1 MANSNGWGDGAS
13 NNLIGWGQGANNNI
27 GWGDSHLKSWAGA
40 TDIAGFDSAAISY
53 FNATGISGA
62 TQQDAIDNLI
72 RGLKDDGIW
81 SKMKAVYPF
90 VTDNR
95 NIFSYTEDFGNA
107 FWFKDAVTITNNSI
121 TAPNGT
127 LTADSIVENTA
138 NSQHYIGVTSGLT
151 LTAAPYTISAYL
163 KKANRD
169 WASLGLYNGTD
180 SKNAWFNL
188 NTGTIG
194 TINAGVTA
202 TITDVGNGWYRCSV
216 TRTMAAVSNNFVGIS
231 PQISD
236 GSSSHLGN
244 GLVGVYCWG
253 AQLELGSTATTYQPI
268 ATTQQAFI
276 ANQFKYNLVNPLDTD
291 AAFRLVFNGG
301 WTHSVNGAT
310 PNGTN
315 GYADTKLVPSI
326 SFSSN
331 NSSFG
336 VYSRTDNV
344 NGENFLGTSTA
355 IANRVFMYVKFT
367 VLGASQFN
375 HNSQTF
381 ASPLLLNS
389 SGYFASSRIAA
400 GTHKVFVNG
409 ALNTTSVSNEQGL
422 STVPIFLASSN
433 ASGSASGFSNRQLA
447 FAHFADGLTDTESA
461 NLYTRVQAF
470 QTALNR
476 QV

>member
-1 MANSNGWGDGAS
+1 MANSNGWGDGAG
-13 NNLIGWGQGANNNI
+13 NNAIGWGQGANNSI
-27 GWGDSHLKSWAGA
+27 GWGDSHAKSWAGL
-40 TDIAGFDSAAISY
+40 TDIVGFDSAAISF
-53 FNATGISGA
+53 FNASGI
-62 TQQDAIDNLI
+62 TNQTEKQAINNLI
-72 RGLKDDGIW
+72 VGLKSDGIW

-127 LTADSIVENTA
+127 LTADSIVENTT
-138 NSQHYIGVTSGLT
+138 NTQHYVGVLSGLT
-151 LTAAPYTISAYL
+151 LTAVPYTISAYL
-163 KKANRD
+163 KKANRN
-169 WASLGLYNGTD
+169 WASVGLFNGTD
-180 SKNAWFNL
+180 SKSAWFNL
-188 NTGTIG
+188 DTGTIG

-202 TITDVGNGWYRCSV
+202 TIADAGNGWYRCSV
-216 TRTMAAVSNNFVGIS
+216 TRTMAAVSNNFVAFS

-276 ANQFKYNLVNPLDTD
+276 ANQFKYNLVNPVDSD

-301 WTHSVNGAT
+301 WTHSSNGAT

-315 GYADTKLVPSI
+315 GYADTKLMPSSVLSTSSAHFSKYNRTNDLTGSKVDGSANTVSL
-326 SFSSN
+326 SFFQHNYTGANGIIGTVASIASYTATDTRGLFNVTRTSANSLKVFRNSANIASDVVTSTILPN
-331 NSSFG
+331 NSVCIGARNDGSGF
-336 VYSRTDNV
+336 
-344 NGENFLGTSTA
+344 
-355 IANRVFMYVKFT
+355 VFYNPYQ
-367 VLGASQFN
+367 AA
-375 HNSQTF
+375 F
-381 ASPLLLNS
+381 ASI
-389 SGYFASSRIAA
+389 G
-400 GTHKVFVNG
+400 
-409 ALNTTSVSNEQGL
+409 
-422 STVPIFLASSN
+422 
-433 ASGSASGFSNRQLA
+433 
-447 FAHFADGLTDTESA
+447 DGLTDTDAA

-470 QTALNR
+470 QTALSR